1 MIRVT
6 IIIATTTLAPIIMIT
21 TKPYSNSDSNNKTI
35 CNNSGI
41 SKDNEKAAAIKQ

>member
-21 TKPYSNSDSNNKTI
+21 AEEVMAVTKNDM
-35 CNNSGI
+35 
-41 SKDNEKAAAIKQ
+41 Q